1 MSNAGQLPPDA
12 QLLQTLFGFMVTRTL
27 SAVAELNVA
36 DGLRDGPR
44 YYTDLAQAVGANQR
58 SLHRAMRML
67 VSTGV
72 FAEPEPGTFAL
83 TPVSDLLRSDVPGSL
98 RDMAVMITAESHW
111 LPWGRFTDTL
121 RSGRSGPQHAFG
133 TDVFSWFQRAENKEQ
148 WELFNAAMTSFSS
161 VTGEAVAASYDFGG
175 FRRIVDIGGGHG
187 LLLRTLLAEVPQ
199 AEGVLFDLPSVV
211 EGVTEKLGG
220 RVECVGGDFFRACP
234 LHPPVPTVTR

>member
-1 MSNAGQLPPDA
+1 MSDAGQLPPEA

-36 DGLRDGPR
+36 DALRDGPR
-44 YYTDLAQAVGANQR
+44 SYTDLAHAVSADQR

-72 FAEPEPGTFAL
+72 FAEPKLGTFAL
-83 TPVSDLLRSDVPGSL
+83 TPVSDLLRSDVPGSM
-98 RDMAVMITAESHW
+98 RDMAVMITAKSHW
-111 LPWGRFTDTL
+111 LPWGRFTETL

-133 TDVFSWFQRAENKEQ
+133 TDIFSWFQRAENKEQ

-161 VTGEAVAASYDFGG
+161 VTGGPVAESYDFGG

-187 LLLRTLLAEVPQ
+187 DLAP
-199 AEGVLFDLPSVV
+199 
-211 EGVTEKLGG
+211 
-220 RVECVGGDFFRACP
+220 
-234 LHPPVPTVTR
+234 